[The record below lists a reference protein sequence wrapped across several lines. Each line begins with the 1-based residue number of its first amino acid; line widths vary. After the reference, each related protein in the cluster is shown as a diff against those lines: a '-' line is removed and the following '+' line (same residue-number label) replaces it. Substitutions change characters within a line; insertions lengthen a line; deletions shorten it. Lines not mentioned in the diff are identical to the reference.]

1 MFIVIAPSHHSTC
14 PHPDPF
20 FHSDFKKAVAFAL
33 FCLRR
38 LDYTNNDLE
47 VGICELS
54 VSVHETHV
62 TTSVSHNGVQ
72 CLSGLEVLAAAG
84 E

>member
-1 MFIVIAPSHHSTC
+1 MFIVIALPTTQH
-14 PHPDPF
+14 
-20 FHSDFKKAVAFAL
+20 VRIQIL

-38 LDYTNNDLE
+38 LAYTNNNLE
-47 VGICELS
+47 VGICKLS

>member
-1 MFIVIAPSHHSTC
+1 MFIAIALPTTQHVRIQILFSIPIS
-14 PHPDPF
+14 
-20 FHSDFKKAVAFAL
+20 KKHFAL

-38 LDYTNNDLE
+38 LAYTNNNLE
-47 VGICELS
+47 VGICKLS